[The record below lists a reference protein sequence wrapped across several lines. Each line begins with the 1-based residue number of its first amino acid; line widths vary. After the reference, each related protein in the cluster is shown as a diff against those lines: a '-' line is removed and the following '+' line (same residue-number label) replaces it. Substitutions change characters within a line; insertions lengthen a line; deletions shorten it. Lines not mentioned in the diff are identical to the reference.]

1 MVVLMVVV
9 VAAAAAAAAVVMVVA
24 LALTSHDERASVIY
38 SKDRVGCQ
46 RRLDGAVKPPGL
58 ARAPIFISTWPV
70 RHKCECYS
78 VQIPSSDNNTASSII
93 SNPDLDLKPA
103 EPQRCRQCSGSH
115 GALAVTEGLM
125 AGSWDTASH
134 PLQIIQM

>member
-70 RHKCECYS
+70 RHKCFPRGLSATNASATLYKFPRPTTT
-78 VQIPSSDNNTASSII
+78 QLRASSQTPI
-93 SNPDLDLKPA
+93 STSSQLNRK
-103 EPQRCRQCSGSH
+103 
-115 GALAVTEGLM
+115 GAVNVRGPM
-125 AGSWDTASH
+125 GH
-134 PLQIIQM
+134 